1 MKKKLTL
8 ISSNLF
14 GLLLLAWPSL
24 VKVQAEGGVLTNP
37 LKDATLAGLID
48 TILGAVLQVG
58 VVVVTAGI
66 IYAGF
71 TLVMARGKPGDLV
84 KARTGIIWTIAGA
97 AIVLGAYIIREIVM
111 DTVTGVFGA

>member
-8 ISSNLF
+8 ISLNLF
-14 GLLLLAWPSL
+14 GFFLLAYPSL
-24 VKVQAEGGVLTNP
+24 VKVYAAGVLTNP
-37 LKDATLAGLID
+37 LKDTTLAGLID

-66 IYAGF
+66 IYSGF
-71 TLVMARGKPGDLV
+71 TLVMARGKPGDLA

-97 AIVLGAYIIREIVM
+97 AIVLGAYIIRQIVM